1 MRMPLPRTRTTL
13 HGSGFVLA
21 ELLVT
26 LVASLVVAS
35 AVMVYAVSAL
45 RSNAQAVAGAK
56 FMQNLRH
63 SLDVVTAE
71 IRRAGYYDDAAR
83 YAPAAAQS
91 ERSNMPLMRSPS
103 CIVVQ
108 YDLKGPV
115 FHGYRHAEKNGVG
128 VIQAV
133 SSRGFEPDCTATGAA
148 SLWKDITDPA
158 TINVLEFSFSPV
170 AGVSGCTNVQGF
182 AVIGQDID
190 VHVKARLT
198 GNATVERSLAEAMR
212 VRNDIMASGSCT

>member
-1 MRMPLPRTRTTL
+1 MRMPPPRTHTTL

-35 AVMVYAVSAL
+35 AVMVYAVSAV

-56 FMQNLRH
+56 LMQNLRH
-63 SLDVVTAE
+63 SLDVVTGE

-83 YAPAAAQS
+83 YAPAAQS
-91 ERSNMPLMRSPS
+91 ERSNMPIMRSPS

-128 VIQAV
+128 VIQAA
-133 SSRGFEPDCTATGAA
+133 SSRGFEPDCTATGGT